1 MDGLSDRPSKRETK
15 RGKLRISAEGD
26 TSLVSATI
34 TASNFFTDFAAN
46 GFESS
51 FSCF

>member
-15 RGKLRISAEGD
+15 HGKLRISAGGA
-26 TSLVSATI
+26 TSLVSATS
-34 TASNFFTDFAAN
+34 TASNFFTDFAAS

-51 FSCF
+51 FSFF